1 MLDLRWYS
9 VFGIIIVYRGDIM
22 QKKDLL
28 QRDRFI
34 YNIEKYIDLFLQDD
48 SKSAVIAIDG
58 KWGCGKTF
66 VVEKLI
72 ENIDVLKY
80 KNEAERNRR
89 YFISYY
95 NSWKYDYYDE
105 PVVAIINNLLGTLES
120 FNQQFQDEEYSK
132 RIKVNKIF
140 NIIGVTASDVM
151 QHFTGINLKSI
162 LGEML
167 DLTSKYDK
175 NADLQIVISKLREEL
190 KRITKY
196 IPLVIVVDELDRCI
210 PYYAIKVLERL
221 HHIFEEIENVVL
233 VVVMDKSQL
242 EHSIESIFGPKV
254 DTDRYLKKFID
265 VTLCLDAGNLVEDWI
280 EEYEEQ
286 LFEAFRTHDQWY
298 NYNAYY
304 PEMRSFIRILLDT
317 ISIREK
323 EKILKKAVLIYKLL
337 ENESDSVLNECICS
351 FLIMYLIAIEK
362 YTIQGDIKWIGE
374 CVSVGGCY
382 EIEQRLDRYQKYND
396 KEMDKIKGND
406 RFVNFLSDQIEVA
419 FDKTEGNHLNRIN
432 HYVPGICLSLF
443 AYISGNGKVSSN
455 NIRSIYPTVHRIME
469 LCEFLK

>member
-1 MLDLRWYS
+1 M
-9 VFGIIIVYRGDIM
+9 FGVIICVWGDVM

-34 YNIEKYIDLFLQDD
+34 NNIEKYIELFLQDD
-48 SKSAVIAIDG
+48 SKNAVIAIDG

-66 VVEKLI
+66 VVKKLI

-80 KNEAERNRR
+80 KSEVEQNRR
-89 YFISYY
+89 YFVSYY

-120 FNQQFQDEEYSK
+120 FNQQFKDEEHSK
-132 RIKVNKIF
+132 EIKTNKIF
-140 NIIGVTASDVM
+140 NIIGECASDVV

-162 LGEML
+162 LDEAL

-190 KRITKY
+190 KRITEH
-196 IPLVIVVDELDRCI
+196 IPLVIVVDELDRCV

-242 EHSIESIFGPKV
+242 EHSIESIFGSKI

-286 LFEAFRTHDQWY
+286 LFDAFRTHDQWY

-337 ENESDSVLNECICS
+337 KNESDAILNEYICS

-374 CVSVGGCY
+374 CVSIGGCY
-382 EIEQRLDRYQKYND
+382 EIEQRLDLYQKYND
-396 KEMDKIKGND
+396 KEMEFIKGND
-406 RFVNFLSDQIEVA
+406 EFVKFLSDQIEVA
-419 FDKTEGNHLNRIN
+419 FDKREGDHLNRIN
-432 HYVPGICLSLF
+432 YYVPGICLSLF
-443 AYISGNGKVSSN
+443 AYISGKVKAPSRIIYN
-455 NIRSIYPTVHRIME
+455 IYPTAHRIME